1 MSINY
6 YFFYPVNKT
15 NEIKVLRSLKNLCE
29 QALQKYPTT
38 LYQDQ
43 KIYEENKNNK
53 DFNFNY
59 RNCLLLVMSEK
70 KVLIYY
76 IEFCN
81 YCLKLLNMRNKK
93 KVLEKISKDLQD
105 SDVKFNFYIKDSIL
119 KLINDEDNNDDNI
132 DMKNEEEIKEI
143 DESQNMEEEI

>member
-1 MSINY
+1 
-6 YFFYPVNKT
+6 
-15 NEIKVLRSLKNLCE
+15 
-29 QALQKYPTT
+29 
-38 LYQDQ
+38 
-43 KIYEENKNNK
+43 
-53 DFNFNY
+53 
-59 RNCLLLVMSEK
+59 
-70 KVLIYY
+70 
-76 IEFCN
+76 
-81 YCLKLLNMRNKK
+81 MRNKK